1 MKSRTLL
8 TAAKKGIMHVK
19 QLGEWK
25 PAESSAIVES
35 ITASQPDLEG
45 TTSRV
50 WVPAPLM
57 EYYVPSLV
65 CEFTSGMGGK
75 RKRQRSTH
83 TAVASSSSCQDSEIL
98 ELDDSDG
105 EAAQAPPSKGK
116 KKCHHFEALET
127 LDLCSD

>member
-1 MKSRTLL
+1 
-8 TAAKKGIMHVK
+8 MHVK

-25 PAESSAIVES
+25 PAESSVLVES
-35 ITASQPDLEG
+35 ITKSQPDLEG

-57 EYYVPSLV
+57 EHYVPSLV
-65 CEFTSGMGGK
+65 CEFTGMGGK
-75 RKRQRSTH
+75 RKRKQQRSTH

-98 ELDDSDG
+98 ELGDSDG
-105 EAAQAPPSKGK
+105 EASQALPSKGK
-116 KKCHHFEALET
+116 KKCHDFEAFEI